1 MQRDKTTPLSPRARQ
16 AFEMHNA
23 PSPSQEE
30 EKWLVILL
38 HMEIQAKDLRP
49 SAPEAQL
56 LTDAQNL
63 TCLAA
68 NHKKN

>member
-1 MQRDKTTPLSPRARQ
+1 
-16 AFEMHNA
+16 MHNA

-30 EKWLVILL
+30 GKWLVILL

-49 SAPEAQL
+49 SVPGAQL